1 MDKNRLLESLILELL
16 AEDDERF
23 ESIYYYVNN
32 RPYKNMKVDCSPL
45 YNKLEDVYLRDDIY
59 SPTEVLNCLRKLLI
73 SNYIAC
79 YQFED
84 NKLLKI
90 NASEF
95 KDFSKF
101 NTHWFRITNKGKE
114 RLWRI
119 KTER

>member
-84 NKLLKI
+84 NKFLKI

-95 KDFSKF
+95 KDVSKF